1 MSRLA
6 TTFFFFRTNCP
17 AVGRAGQKGR
27 GRTRPLSC
35 TQQNNKR
42 NKMQG
47 RPLTPSHLLTN
58 RAPFHR
64 VLVTPR
70 HEGFVGLPRAAAIR
84 DARVIELGA
93 EAARPLDFG
102 STLPS
107 SKHPSLASTYGEL
120 QYALSYAAFMSTVTS
135 TPTKTVLPATNNLR
149 APEVTNLS
157 DKPTIPSNRASL
169 PLPLG
174 SFHVFDTLP
183 NYGLSVTRDSHATFV
198 KQLSCAAA
206 VAVAEQALTM
216 PAAPTNQA
224 TNNPDPAKMS
234 SLELESL
241 ENEANQSARCTRPL
255 RSAKSLADCLQQGQI
270 NRTSLKRQ
278 IMHLASRN
286 AACQS
291 REISVSGALLP
302 ARNNGEVN
310 PSAACALNHRTGVE
324 RKASVHAL
332 MLRKS
337 IKV

>member
-1 MSRLA
+1 
-6 TTFFFFRTNCP
+6 
-17 AVGRAGQKGR
+17 
-27 GRTRPLSC
+27 
-35 TQQNNKR
+35 
-42 NKMQG
+42 MQA

-58 RAPFHR
+58 RAPTYR

-135 TPTKTVLPATNNLR
+135 TPTQTVLPATNNLR

-157 DKPTIPSNRASL
+157 DKPTIPSNRPSL

-183 NYGLSVTRDSHATFV
+183 NYGLSVTRGSHATFV

-206 VAVAEQALTM
+206 VAVAEQALP

-241 ENEANQSARCTRPL
+241 ENEANHSARCTRPL

-286 AACQS
+286 AAYQS
-291 REISVSGALLP
+291 RGISLPGTLLP
-302 ARNNGEVN
+302 ARNNDEVN

>member
-1 MSRLA
+1 
-6 TTFFFFRTNCP
+6 
-17 AVGRAGQKGR
+17 
-27 GRTRPLSC
+27 
-35 TQQNNKR
+35 
-42 NKMQG
+42 MQA

-58 RAPFHR
+58 RAPTYR

-241 ENEANQSARCTRPL
+241 ENEANHSARCTRPL

-291 REISVSGALLP
+291 RDISVSGTLLP
-302 ARNNGEVN
+302 ARNNDEVN

>member
-1 MSRLA
+1 M
-6 TTFFFFRTNCP
+6 
-17 AVGRAGQKGR
+17 
-27 GRTRPLSC
+27 
-35 TQQNNKR
+35 
-42 NKMQG
+42 
-47 RPLTPSHLLTN
+47 
-58 RAPFHR
+58 
-64 VLVTPR
+64 LVTPR
-70 HEGFVGLPRAAAIR
+70 HEGFAGWPRAVAIR

-107 SKHPSLASTYGEL
+107 SKHPSLGSTYGEL

-135 TPTKTVLPATNNLR
+135 TPTKIMQPATNNLR
-149 APEVTNLS
+149 PHKS
-157 DKPTIPSNRASL
+157 TIPSNRASL
-169 PLPLG
+169 PLPPG

-206 VAVAEQALTM
+206 VAVAEQALTP
-216 PAAPTNQA
+216 PAAPTIQA
-224 TNNPDPAKMS
+224 MNNPDPAKMS
-234 SLELESL
+234 SLESDSP
-241 ENEANQSARCTRPL
+241 ENGANHSVRCTRPL

-291 REISVSGALLP
+291 REIAVPGTLLP
-302 ARNNGEVN
+302 VRNTDEAN
-310 PSAACALNHRTGVE
+310 PSAACVLNHRTGVR

-332 MLRKS
+332 MLRNS
-337 IKV
+337 INV